1 MKETNHALFYTLVAL
16 LTALVFGVK
25 CLDSVAFAQDSVD
38 LEQRINAYQQGEMP
52 AGPTKKELG
61 AQVESL
67 TAEVANLTAQLKAC
81 QNPPEPET
89 P

>member
-1 MKETNHALFYTLVAL
+1 MKDTNHAVFYTLAAL
-16 LTALVFGVK
+16 LTALVFGVR

-67 TAEVANLTAQLKAC
+67 TAKVEKLKARLKAC
-81 QNPPEPET
+81 QNPPEVEAP
-89 P
+89 